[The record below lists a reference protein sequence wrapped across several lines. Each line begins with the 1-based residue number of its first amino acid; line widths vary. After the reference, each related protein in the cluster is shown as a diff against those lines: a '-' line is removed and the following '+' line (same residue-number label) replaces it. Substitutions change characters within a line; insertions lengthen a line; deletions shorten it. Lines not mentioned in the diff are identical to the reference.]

1 MLTRSTTDRPTD
13 RPIVLLPPYPSLFL
27 SHAFPLPYLCLVVLI
42 SCSWLPQVAEGVPT
56 AEVAIAL
63 AAEHN
68 LLLPVLTAVAQVVSG
83 ELKAREAVDTIMQ
96 FPQVDDVEEGFDFF
110 KDGLRRTRSE
120 QGTPLKV
127 TGGYN

>member
-1 MLTRSTTDRPTD
+1 M
-13 RPIVLLPPYPSLFL
+13 
-27 SHAFPLPYLCLVVLI
+27 
-42 SCSWLPQVAEGVPT
+42 PT